1 MTGHAARAFVLFA
14 SLTLGG
20 CIGTTALSGLG
31 QVRPL
36 GGPFSQ
42 ALYSNYAFLA
52 RSFGD
57 VGMPRS
63 GSPFDVDQ
71 SINVGSTS
79 LDVADVA
86 NTFAQKAIMAANGD
100 DVLPEPSSSDLFG
113 SEGLR
118 LRLLRALDQGRDKAP
133 THAARAQ
140 ADFDCWVVNARAER
154 LHRASAA
161 CLQSL
166 RMSLARLEQ
175 DLAPPP
181 PAAPTTPVE
190 QTQAAPQAPQSPLSP
205 AAPPP
210 DTTQT
215 GPSQ

>member
-1 MTGHAARAFVLFA
+1 MTGHAARALVLVA

-36 GGPFSQ
+36 GDPFSQ

-71 SINVGSTS
+71 SIQVGSMS

-86 NTFAQKAIMAANGD
+86 NAYAEKAVAAASGD
-100 DVLPEPSSSDLFG
+100 SVLPE
-113 SEGLR
+113 
-118 LRLLRALDQGRDKAP
+118 A
-133 THAARAQ
+133 
-140 ADFDCWVVNARAER
+140 
-154 LHRASAA
+154 
-161 CLQSL
+161 
-166 RMSLARLEQ
+166 
-175 DLAPPP
+175 
-181 PAAPTTPVE
+181 
-190 QTQAAPQAPQSPLSP
+190 
-205 AAPPP
+205 
-210 DTTQT
+210 
-215 GPSQ
+215 

>member
-1 MTGHAARAFVLFA
+1 MTGHAARALILGA

-86 NTFAQKAIMAANGD
+86 NTFAQKAITAANGD
-100 DVLPEPSSSDLFG
+100 DVLPEPSSSDLRG
-113 SEGLR
+113 SEALR
-118 LRLLRALDQGRDKAP
+118 FELLRDLDQGRDKAP

-140 ADFDCWVVNARAER
+140 ADYDCWVVNARADR
-154 LHRASAA
+154 LQRASAA

-166 RMSLARLEQ
+166 RLSLARLEQ
-175 DLAPPP
+175 DLLPPPP

-190 QTQAAPQAPQSPLSP
+190 QTPAPQSPQSP
-205 AAPPP
+205 AASPP

-215 GPSQ
+215 RPSQ